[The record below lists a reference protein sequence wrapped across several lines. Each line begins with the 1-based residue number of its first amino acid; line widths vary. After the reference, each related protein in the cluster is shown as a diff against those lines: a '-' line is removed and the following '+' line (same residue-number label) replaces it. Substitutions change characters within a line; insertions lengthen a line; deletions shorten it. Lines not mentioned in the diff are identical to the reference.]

1 MLSVARIPFYSI
13 KTFYF
18 RQVLTCFITKGSL
31 QTRLTYNR
39 GCFTKSGWL
48 TNEGGLQ
55 TKVAYKR
62 RWLTNEGGFH
72 CFVQILIGFPT
83 TLKLRVIVQKIRKKY
98 FWMMLMVPEVM
109 MLLSS
114 G

>member
-62 RWLTNEGGFH
+62 RWLSLFCPDPYRLSYYLETEGDSAEDKEE
-72 CFVQILIGFPT
+72 ILLDDVDGP
-83 TLKLRVIVQKIRKKY
+83 
-98 FWMMLMVPEVM
+98 
-109 MLLSS
+109 
-114 G
+114 